1 MKSSNHNVVTVFILM
16 LLPILLVGCAGMPGM
31 PGHITES
38 ESSFDKSVQL
48 SMEPG
53 MVFRDNDG
61 YSGSDLQLALFWR
74 STMKP
79 GELIL
84 EAYVT
89 GAHNFSN
96 EKSLNFNVDGEVTS
110 FTSIDQLTNI
120 VYDPDLFVGGTIT
133 GGNVSSKRYLISS
146 VFLDRLLVADDVRVK
161 LDLGRTFVEGVFSDT
176 SLGSAKQ
183 AFVKFIK
190 RVEAHTN

>member
-1 MKSSNHNVVTVFILM
+1 MESSNHNVVTVFILM
-16 LLPILLVGCAGMPGM
+16 LLPTLLVGCAGMPGM

-96 EKSLNFNVDGEVTS
+96 EKSLYFYVGGEVTN
-110 FTSIDQLTNI
+110 FISIDQLTNI
-120 VYDPDLFVGGTIT
+120 VYDPDLYGGTIP
-133 GGNVSSKRYLISS
+133 GANVSSKRYLISS
-146 VFLDRLLVADDVRVK
+146 DFLDRLLVADDVRVK

-183 AFVKFIK
+183 AFVKFIE